1 MEEQLTNNEQQTPVE
16 SLPSVENS
24 ATTVVEENA
33 REQSTE
39 NIVNEGATNNQSEV
53 DNKPVEETLP
63 KIDTPNAQEDIELLK
78 KQLDEYKLKE
88 EEVKQLSSRLG
99 TTNFSDMQIFEAN
112 KQLDIIDNQAQQAY
126 ISLCNQYG
134 VDYRPDKIEASAN
147 ELKSKDPQAYY
158 DLNYKLNQLD
168 NVVNQQRNEIQNFV
182 RNREIQLSTQ
192 KYNKVLTASPV
203 LRQQLNNYLTT
214 VNPANPSK
222 DIDMFMQI
230 AQSIQAEAFEYGK
243 LFAQQEA
250 KKVATSPETIL
261 NNNSI
266 VQGSNGGT
274 TTGAKPLT
282 LADIEKMD
290 LATYSKYATE
300 IDRLRSEGR
309 L

>member
-39 NIVNEGATNNQSEV
+39 NIVDEGATNIQSEA
-53 DNKPVEETLP
+53 DSKPVEETLP
-63 KIDTPNAQEDIELLK
+63 KIDTPNAKEDIELLK

-88 EEVKQLSSRLG
+88 EEIKQLSSRLG
-99 TTNFSDMQIFEAN
+99 TNNFSDMQIFEAN

-126 ISLCNQYG
+126 ISLCNQFG
-134 VDYRPDKIEASAN
+134 VDYQPDKIEASAN
-147 ELKSKDPQAYY
+147 ELKSRDPQAYY

-168 NVVNQQRNEIQNFV
+168 NVVNQQRNEIKNFV
-182 RNREIQLSTQ
+182 RNREIQLSTK
-192 KYNKVLTASPV
+192 KYNKILSASPV
-203 LRQQLNNYLTT
+203 LRQQLDNYLTI

-250 KKVATSPETIL
+250 KKVEASPETIL

>member
-1 MEEQLTNNEQQTPVE
+1 MEEQLMNNEQQTPVE

-24 ATTVVEENA
+24 ATPVVKENA

-39 NIVNEGATNNQSEV
+39 NIVDEGATNIQSEA
-53 DNKPVEETLP
+53 NSKPVEETLL
-63 KIDTPNAQEDIELLK
+63 KIDTPNAKEDIELLK

-99 TTNFSDMQIFEAN
+99 TTNFRDMQIFEAN

-182 RNREIQLSTQ
+182 RNREIQLSAQ
-192 KYNKVLTASPV
+192 KYNKVLNASPV

-250 KKVATSPETIL
+250 KKVETSPETIL

-282 LADIEKMD
+282 MADIEKMD